1 MKDLDPIIKE
11 IRTFREALAK
21 EHGYDVEKIAEAID
35 KAQAGKDQKLESR
48 PPKRIAKKA
57 S

>member
-1 MKDLDPIIKE
+1 MKDVDPIIEE
-11 IRTFREALAK
+11 IRAFRENLAK

-35 KAQAGKDQKLESR
+35 RAQPAKGKKLETR
-48 PPKRIAKKA
+48 PPKRISRKA

>member
-1 MKDLDPIIKE
+1 MKDLDPIIEE
-11 IRTFREALAK
+11 IRAFREALAK
-21 EHGYDVEKIAEAID
+21 KHGYDVEKIAEAID
-35 KAQAGKDQKLESR
+35 QAEAGKGQKLESR